1 MLTKIIY
8 YSTLKILIKTLWL
21 NTLNG
26 LDYEW
31 QSKKNFFPGIRLNS
45 KWENAFKN
53 DWTILRPPSNKKKRN
68 STPYDNEF
76 VKKDLLP
83 SQVHVHRNC

>member
-1 MLTKIIY
+1 MSDSLRRTFFQGLDLTLNERMH
-8 YSTLKILIKTLWL
+8 LKI
-21 NTLNG
+21 
-26 LDYEW
+26 
-31 QSKKNFFPGIRLNS
+31 
-45 KWENAFKN
+45 